1 MVGNILLK
9 SEGVNSKGK
18 SNFDWKIKWN
28 HQNEINIEE
37 YVGKVESGNVQI
49 KNRKFE
55 RNVE

>member
-1 MVGNILLK
+1 MLK